1 MFSAQGLLQLKCS
14 IDGFALFLIGDL
26 HEQPLLHFAVK
37 PFILGAQ
44 DWSGEVSKLTF
55 QSVEDFEPAWDSYA
69 PLRLLRPMSITG
81 I

>member
-1 MFSAQGLLQLKCS
+1 MFSAQRLLQLKCS

-44 DWSGEVSKLTF
+44 DWSGEVSKLSF
-55 QSVEDFEPAWDSYA
+55 QGAEDIEPAWDSYA
-69 PLRLLRPMSITG
+69 PLQLLRLMSIIG